1 MNTDMNTNLN
11 AKTTNRKTGLYRRLA
26 GLGLAA
32 ILVSAGIAA
41 GVQAER
47 GKDPDK
53 DGGSRPIVNFKEDR
67 RAPERS
73 DQLSLSFAAVVK
85 KVTPSVVQVT
95 VSKQVQP
102 ADWQGGGMPGPDMFQ
117 WFFGQRP
124 GMRQGMPNPMPREQG
139 VGSGVIVSE
148 DGYILTNNHVVDGAD
163 QVLVRLYDDRELKAK
178 VIGRDPQTD
187 LAVIKVQATG
197 LPALTLADSEQ
208 VEVGDIVLAV
218 GNPFGIGKTVT
229 MGIVSATGR
238 GNLGLDYEDFIQT
251 DAAINPGNSGGALVD
266 SQGRLIGINT
276 AILSRTGANNGI
288 GFAVPTSLARYVVED
303 LVKDGQVR
311 RGFLGVAIQDLTP
324 TLAKKLELDRQ
335 GGALVADVTSG
346 TPASKAGL
354 KSGDVITELNGKSI
368 RDSKQLRLQIAR
380 MEPGTEVALKALRDG
395 KEKSFEVT
403 LKELPQ
409 KASLARS
416 GQRDAGRSEAL
427 QGVGVQ
433 DLDADARRQMKVPE
447 NVTGAVITEVA
458 PGSAAERAGLRAGD
472 VIVEINRE
480 PVSSA
485 EDAVNLTT
493 NPKDPVTLL
502 RVWRD
507 GSTRFVV
514 VDETERG

>member
-1 MNTDMNTNLN
+1 MNTNAN
-11 AKTTNRKTGLYRRLA
+11 TKSGLYRRLA
-26 GLGLAA
+26 GFGLAA
-32 ILVSAGIAA
+32 ALVTAGIAA

-47 GKDPDK
+47 GKDKAEP
-53 DGGSRPIVNFKEDR
+53 SRPVVNFKEDR
-67 RAPERS
+67 RAPERA
-73 DQLSLSFAAVVK
+73 DQLAMSFASVVR

-95 VSKQVQP
+95 VSKQLQQ
-102 ADWQGGGMPGPDMFQ
+102 ADWQRGGMPGPDMFE

-124 GMRQGMPNPMPREQG
+124 GMRQGAPTPAPMPRQQG

-148 DGYILTNNHVVDGAD
+148 DGYVLTNNHVVDGAD
-163 QVLVRLYDDRELKAK
+163 EVLVRLHDERELKAK
-178 VIGRDPQTD
+178 VVGRDPQTD
-187 LAVIKVQATG
+187 LAVIKVQATE
-197 LPALTLADSEQ
+197 LPALTMADSEQ

-218 GNPFGIGKTVT
+218 GNPFGIGQTVT

-288 GFAVPTSLARYVVED
+288 GFAVPTSLARYVMED

-324 TLAKKLELDRQ
+324 ALAKKLELDAQ
-335 GGALVADVTSG
+335 GGALVADVNPG
-346 TPASKAGL
+346 TPAAKAGL
-354 KSGDVITELNGKSI
+354 KSGDVITELNGKAI

-380 MEPGTEVALKALRDG
+380 TEPGTSVTLKVLRDG
-395 KEKSFEVT
+395 KAKSFDVA
-403 LKELPQ
+403 LKELTQ
-409 KASLARS
+409 KATLAKTGGRS
-416 GQRDAGRSEAL
+416 AGDSEAL

-433 DLDADARRQMKVPE
+433 DLDAQTRRQMKVPE
-447 NVTGAVITEVA
+447 NITGALISEVA
-458 PGSAAERAGLRAGD
+458 PGSAAERAGVRPGD

-493 NPKDPVTLL
+493 KPKDPVTLL

-514 VDETERG
+514 VDESEQG